1 MKASAQVFELQK
13 FLGPSAKGTQKIL
26 QILQRGL
33 DLQQAGKLKEA
44 EYCYQLVLRDN
55 PEHPEA
61 LNLLGTLASKAKNH
75 GIAIE
80 CLTKAVNA
88 QPKNV
93 YYRNNLGFCLNSAR
107 RAREA
112 IPHFE
117 KAIAVDPRMVE
128 PLMGLA
134 HSHRLLGEGEEAERT
149 YRRALVLAP
158 DNNRLKSLLGEVL
171 IDLGRIKEAA
181 ALLREVLAK
190 DAHNIN
196 AIVSLASAREAGDEE
211 GDLERF
217 EFALKD
223 QGLEPEKRS
232 ALHAALGQINDH
244 RKKPREAFLHFMEAN
259 RLEKS
264 DFNLVAFRQQID
276 DTISL
281 FTPFF
286 FLSKKGF
293 GSDSERPI
301 LVVGMPRSGTTLTEQ
316 ILSSHPLIEG
326 AGELPDMKRL
336 HDSVA
341 PPAQWRQRITG
352 LGEAKCKELSARYLA
367 ELDRHSRTAPRV
379 VDKMPHNFLLLGFI
393 ALLFP
398 RARIIHC
405 RRDPMDNCVSCYTHR
420 FNKAHGYSTD
430 MKTLG
435 LYYREYRRL
444 MQHWRK
450 VLPLKMFELD
460 YEEMI
465 ADQETMSRRLI
476 DFAGLEWDD
485 ACLNF
490 HQTERTVRT
499 LSRWQVRQPIYKSSV
514 QRWRKYDE
522 FLGPLK
528 EGLGDLFQDGQQPH
542 FT

>member
-1 MKASAQVFELQK
+1 MKASAQLFELQK
-13 FLGPSAKGTQKIL
+13 LVGPNAKGPEKIL
-26 QILQRGL
+26 QILRRGL
-33 DLQQAGKLKEA
+33 ALQQSGKLKEA

-55 PEHPEA
+55 PDHPEA

-75 GIAIE
+75 AIAIE
-80 CLTKAVNA
+80 CLTKAVSA
-88 QPKNV
+88 QPNNV
-93 YYRNNLGFCLNSAR
+93 FYRNNLGFCLNAAR

-117 KAIAVDPRMVE
+117 KAMAAQPRMLE

-134 HSHRLLGEGEEAERT
+134 HSHKFLGNGEEAEKAL
-149 YRRALVLAP
+149 RRALLLAP
-158 DNNRLKSLLGEVL
+158 ENKRSRILLGEVL

-181 ALLREVLAK
+181 IQFRETLAN
-190 DAHNIN
+190 DPQNIP
-196 AIVSLASAREAGDEE
+196 AIVGLASAREAGEEE
-211 GDLERF
+211 GDFERF
-217 EFALKD
+217 EYALTD
-223 QGLEPEKRS
+223 QSLEPDKRA
-232 ALHAALGQINDH
+232 ALHTALGQILDH

-259 RLEKS
+259 RLEKT
-264 DFNLVAFRQQID
+264 DFSLMAFRQQID
-276 DTISL
+276 DTIAL

-286 FLSKKGF
+286 FLSKQDF

-326 AGELPDMKRL
+326 AGELSDLKRL
-336 HDSVA
+336 HDLVA
-341 PPAQWRQRITG
+341 SPPQWRQGITA

-367 ELDRHSRTAPRV
+367 ELDRHSRTAAHV

-430 MKTLG
+430 MKTMG

-450 VLPLKMFELD
+450 VLPLKMLELD

-522 FLGPLK
+522 FLGPMK
-528 EGLGDLFQDGQQPH
+528 EGLGDLFANKF

>member
-1 MKASAQVFELQK
+1 MKASAQLFELQK
-13 FLGPSAKGTQKIL
+13 LVGPNAKGAQKIL
-26 QILQRGL
+26 QLLQRGL
-33 DLQQAGKLKEA
+33 ALQQSGKLKEA
-44 EYCYQLVLRDN
+44 EYCFQLVLRDN
-55 PEHPEA
+55 PDHPEA

-75 GIAIE
+75 VIAIE
-80 CLTKAVNA
+80 CLTKAVGA
-88 QPKNV
+88 QPANV

-117 KAIAVDPRMVE
+117 KAIGLDPQMAE

-134 HSHRLLGEGEEAERT
+134 HSHRLLGEGEEAEKAF
-149 YRRALVLAP
+149 RRALLLTP
-158 DNNRLKSLLGEVL
+158 DNNRLKSLVGEVL

-181 ALLREVLAK
+181 GQFRQVLAK
-190 DAHNIN
+190 DPKNIS
-196 AIVSLASAREAGDEE
+196 AIVGLASTREAGEEE

-217 EFALKD
+217 EFALED
-223 QGLEPEKRS
+223 QSLEPEKRA
-232 ALHAALGQINDH
+232 ALHAALGQIKDQ
-244 RKKPREAFLHFMEAN
+244 RKKPREAFLHFIEAN
-259 RLEKS
+259 KLDNSE
-264 DFNLVAFRQQID
+264 FNLSAVRKQID

-281 FTPFF
+281 FTSFF

-301 LVVGMPRSGTTLTEQ
+301 FVVGMPRSGTTLTEQ

-326 AGELPDMKRL
+326 AGELPDLKRL
-336 HDSVA
+336 HDSIA
-341 PPAQWRQRITG
+341 PLSQWRQRMTGITD
-352 LGEAKCKELSARYLA
+352 ARCKELATRYLA

-379 VDKMPHNFLLLGFI
+379 IDKMPHNFLLLGFI

-398 RARIIHC
+398 KGRIIHC

-430 MKTLG
+430 MKALG

-450 VLPLKMFELD
+450 VLPLRMFELD

-465 ADQETMSRRLI
+465 ADQETMSRKLI
-476 DFAGLEWDD
+476 DFAGVEWDD

-490 HQTERTVRT
+490 HETERTVRT

-528 EGLGDLFQDGQQPH
+528 DALGDLFQERTLP
-542 FT
+542 

>member
-1 MKASAQVFELQK
+1 MKASTQLFELQK
-13 FLGPSAKGTQKIL
+13 LVGPNAKGAQKIL
-26 QILQRGL
+26 QLLQRGL
-33 DLQQAGKLKEA
+33 ALQQSGKLKEA
-44 EYCYQLVLRDN
+44 EYCFQLVLRDN
-55 PEHPEA
+55 PDHPEA

-80 CLTKAVNA
+80 CLTKAVKA
-88 QPKNV
+88 QPTNV

-117 KAIAVDPRMVE
+117 KAIGLDPQMAE

-134 HSHRLLGEGEEAERT
+134 HSHRLLGEGEEAEKAF
-149 YRRALVLAP
+149 RRALHLTP

-171 IDLGRIKEAA
+171 IDVGRIKEAA
-181 ALLREVLAK
+181 DQFRQVLAK
-190 DAHNIN
+190 DPKNIN
-196 AIVSLASAREAGDEE
+196 AIVGLASTREAGEEE

-217 EFALKD
+217 EFALED
-223 QGLEPEKRS
+223 QSLEPEKRA
-232 ALHAALGQINDH
+232 ALHAALGQIKDQ

-259 RLEKS
+259 KLDNSEFSLSGVRK
-264 DFNLVAFRQQID
+264 QID

-293 GSDSERPI
+293 GSDNERPI
-301 LVVGMPRSGTTLTEQ
+301 FVVGMPRSGTTLTEQ

-326 AGELPDMKRL
+326 AGELPDLKRL

-341 PPAQWRQRITG
+341 PLSQWRQRMTGITD
-352 LGEAKCKELSARYLA
+352 ARCKELATRYLT

-379 VDKMPHNFLLLGFI
+379 IDKMPHNFLLLGFI

-398 RARIIHC
+398 KARIVHC

-450 VLPLKMFELD
+450 VLPLKIFELD

-465 ADQETMSRRLI
+465 ADQEKMSRKLI
-476 DFAGLEWDD
+476 DFAGVEWDD

-490 HQTERTVRT
+490 HETERTVRT
-499 LSRWQVRQPIYKSSV
+499 LSRWQVRQPIYRSSV

-528 EGLGDLFQDGQQPH
+528 DALGDLLQ
-542 FT
+542 